1 MYRYIYI
8 CIYMYIYIHVYICIH
23 MRMCM
28 YVCTTT
34 KKGVRFQLLGHYCPD
49 IPLLDPLI
57 TRIAPPRKLRDAFQP
72 HSYRDSCL
80 GGRRRACEKGVV

>member
-1 MYRYIYI
+1 MYRYI
-8 CIYMYIYIHVYICIH
+8 CIYIYVYIYTHAYV
-23 MRMCM
+23 

-34 KKGVRFQLLGHYCPD
+34 KKGVGFQLLGHYCPD